1 MGDQS
6 PRELWVNMLQRMRMR
21 MRMREQGRSSRI
33 EGDRLW
39 QEQLEGE
46 AT

>member
-6 PRELWVNMLQRMRMR
+6 PRELWVNMLQRMR